1 MGFRNIESVSTLRDF
16 ADVLKTRPPDLALC
30 DAQGGEEV
38 CRIIQALRQEPDSP
52 NPFVIVLV
60 MAWSINADLMNSFSN
75 AGVDG
80 LILRPFS
87 TSVLKQRIAAHT
99 SSRKRFVVTSEYVGP
114 DRREEQSRP
123 LGAVLLDPPNS
134 LMIKTDGRS
143 EPIAAARKVH
153 TELHAARAELD
164 LQKLKSDSI
173 RLCILGELLKDATE
187 GDTRHKEM
195 LGQMTALINGIERRG
210 RKTYPDL
217 FRCLQ
222 SIQQVVARLR
232 GGDEYDSCLATF
244 QQQAVELARM
254 FQPEKSVD
262 QLLDE
267 LLATVAIVRA
277 RQNLQAAPMRT
288 EYLGPVDK
296 VWQPKRYRGKR

>member
-1 MGFRNIESVSTLRDF
+1 MGFRNIECVSTLRDF
-16 ADVLKTRPPDLALC
+16 AGALKTRPPDLALC

-38 CRIIQALRQEPDSP
+38 CRIIQALRQEPESP

-60 MAWSINADLMNSFSN
+60 MAWSMNADLMNSFSN

-87 TSVLKQRIAAHT
+87 TAVLKKRIAAHT
-99 SSRKRFVVTSEYVGP
+99 SSRKSFVVTSEYVGP

-123 LGAVLLDPPNS
+123 SGVVLLDPPNS
-134 LMIKTDGRS
+134 LMMKTDGRS
-143 EPIAAARKVH
+143 EPIAAARKFN
-153 TELHAARAELD
+153 TELCAARAKLD

-173 RLCILGELLKDATE
+173 RICILGKLLQDATE
-187 GDTRHKEM
+187 GDIQHEEM
-195 LGQMTALINGIERRG
+195 LAQMTALINGIERRG

-222 SIQQVVARLR
+222 SLQQVVARLR
-232 GGDEYDSCLATF
+232 GGAEYASCLASF
-244 QQQAVELARM
+244 EQQAIELARI
-254 FQPEKSVD
+254 FQPEKSAD
-262 QLLDE
+262 ELLSE

-277 RQNLQAAPMRT
+277 RQNLKVAPMRT
-288 EYLGPVDK
+288 EYLVSTG
-296 VWQPKRYRGKR
+296 

>member
-1 MGFRNIESVSTLRDF
+1 MGVRNIESVSTLRDF
-16 ADVLKTRPPDLALC
+16 ARVLKTRPPDLALC

-38 CRIIQALRQEPDSP
+38 CGIIQALRQEPDSP

-87 TSVLKQRIAAHT
+87 TSALRKRIAALT

-114 DRREEQSRP
+114 DRREGQSRP
-123 LGAVLLDPPNS
+123 SDAVLLDAPNS
-134 LMIKTDGRS
+134 LMIKTDWRS
-143 EPIAAARKVH
+143 EPTAAARKVH
-153 TELHAARAELD
+153 TELHAARAKLD

-173 RLCILGELLKDATE
+173 RLCILGRLLQDATE
-187 GDTRHKEM
+187 GDTQHKEM
-195 LGQMTALINGIERRG
+195 LDQMTALINGIERRG

-217 FRCLQ
+217 FGCLQ
-222 SIQQVVARLR
+222 SLQQVVSQLR

-244 QQQAVELARM
+244 QQQTTELARM
-254 FQPEKSVD
+254 FQPEKAVD
-262 QLLDE
+262 QLLNE
-267 LLATVAIVRA
+267 LLATVTIVRA
-277 RQNLQAAPMRT
+277 RQNLKVTPIRT
-288 EYLGPVDK
+288 EYLVSAE
-296 VWQPKRYRGKR
+296 